1 MIIVGLNVRP
11 CYLQLL
17 HPGDPSEWSFLILQ
31 NGKLDQMDNG
41 A

>member
-1 MIIVGLNVRP
+1 MIIVGLNLQP

-17 HPGDPSEWSFLILQ
+17 HPGDPSEWSCLILQ
-31 NGKLDQMDNG
+31 NGKLDQMDNV

>member
-1 MIIVGLNVRP
+1 VRP

-17 HPGDPSEWSFLILQ
+17 HPGDPPEWSSWILQ
-31 NGKLDQMDNG
+31 NGKLDQMDNV